1 MATVLITGTN
11 RGVGLEFVRQFLAR
25 GDKVL
30 AACRD
35 PDAAEE
41 LGRFREEN
49 GNLQLFTLDVSSQKS
64 METFTMQL
72 SGQAIDIFINNAGVY
87 GPRDSGFGNVDTQ
100 QWSEVMQVNAMA
112 PLILTQLL
120 INNLRQSDTKKLAY
134 ITSKMGSIDD
144 NTGGGSYVY
153 RSSKAALNAVVKS
166 VAVDLGSNG
175 FSVAVL
181 HPGWVRTD
189 MGGPSGLIDT
199 QTSVSG
205 MMRVIDSMSEQNSGS
220 FFNYDGS
227 IIPW

>member
-220 FFNYDGS
+220 FS
-227 IIPW
+227 TARQSH